1 MIVFIKE
8 NLAILANPKTGTTA
22 LEQAIGNNA
31 DLIVRNPSAMKHFT
45 ISQFNFR
52 FRAMCEKF
60 SGSRIET
67 MCLVREPVDW
77 LGSWYRYRQRDD
89 VAGHSVSTRGIS
101 FDQFVLDYLAEER
114 PVWADVGD
122 QVKFVTEKSGS
133 VGVDYVFQYEQWP
146 LAIEFLQHR
155 LPHLAQHMQLPRA
168 NMSPQTDLTLAA
180 PTRQAL
186 ERACADQFE
195 LWHNIAL

>member
-1 MIVFIKE
+1 VIVFIKE

-77 LGSWYRYRQRDD
+77 LGSWYRYR
-89 VAGHSVSTRGIS
+89 
-101 FDQFVLDYLAEER
+101 
-114 PVWADVGD
+114 
-122 QVKFVTEKSGS
+122 
-133 VGVDYVFQYEQWP
+133 
-146 LAIEFLQHR
+146 
-155 LPHLAQHMQLPRA
+155 
-168 NMSPQTDLTLAA
+168 
-180 PTRQAL
+180 
-186 ERACADQFE
+186 
-195 LWHNIAL
+195 

>member
-8 NLAILANPKTGTTA
+8 NLEILANPKTGTTA
-22 LEQAIGNNA
+22 LEQAIGKDA
-31 DLIVRNPSAMKHFT
+31 DLIVLNPSEMKHFT

-52 FRAMCEKF
+52 FRSMCEKF
-60 SGSRIET
+60 GHAPMET
-67 MCLVREPVDW
+67 TCLVREPIDW
-77 LGSWYRYRQRDD
+77 LGSWYSYRQRDD
-89 VAGHSVSTRGIS
+89 VASRSVSTRGIS
-101 FDQFVLDYLAEER
+101 FDQFILDYLAEER

-122 QVKFVTEKSGS
+122 QVKFVTEKSGK

-168 NMSPQTDLTLAA
+168 NMSPQADLTLAA
-180 PTRQAL
+180 TTRQAL